1 MLWLKV
7 WVVALLLF
15 QCKHLVSQV
24 RPSLSTAIHR
34 LDKQLLVALCLSKQL
49 AISLSL
55 QWSLSLGGGF
65 PPQYTEHSQQV
76 PQQEPIWMVSSFNW
90 TYDASSSSSSSS
102 LFSHIKHNP
111 ADDDDKKFSSIRS
124 HLLLN
129 ASLEIIMP
137 VNCLSDGQTGH
148 HCRALLTTP

>member
-1 MLWLKV
+1 
-7 WVVALLLF
+7 
-15 QCKHLVSQV
+15 
-24 RPSLSTAIHR
+24 
-34 LDKQLLVALCLSKQL
+34 
-49 AISLSL
+49 
-55 QWSLSLGGGF
+55 
-65 PPQYTEHSQQV
+65 
-76 PQQEPIWMVSSFNW
+76 MVSSFNW
-90 TYDASSSSSSSS
+90 TYDASSSSSSS